1 MRNSWTYLSGMFQG
15 ETCPRDVP
23 RGRDKNSV
31 HIFGGQYTKNLG
43 EQNTC
48 KIRRD
53 FGQLKS
59 LTANISVTDR
69 DIKKNRQS
77 KWSTRTLTRWR
88 KKMV

>member
-1 MRNSWTYLSGMFQG
+1 MFQG

-59 LTANISVTDR
+59 LTADISVTDR
-69 DIKKNRQS
+69 DIKKIDKASDQHEPS
-77 KWSTRTLTRWR
+77 HAEGKKW
-88 KKMV
+88 